1 MFENFEFGIYYFS
14 RTISLISDEQNI
26 KDLRNNI
33 ATVKDELDK
42 TKTFMNS
49 IISLFDLIPNE
60 GIKERL
66 EKMKK
71 EFTEKKMDNSK
82 II

>member
-1 MFENFEFGIYYFS
+1 M
-14 RTISLISDEQNI
+14 
-26 KDLRNNI
+26 NN
-33 ATVKDELDK
+33 
-42 TKTFMNS
+42 

-60 GIKERL
+60 EIKERL

-71 EFTEKKMDNSK
+71 EFIEKKMDNPK